1 MKEDDLR
8 KRFHSVGSRAKNV
21 MIAIL
26 LITTVGIL
34 CAACGGNNQPQPE
47 VKRYALKGKVI
58 SIDKTTHEVTV
69 DHEAIPGFM
78 GAMAMPYPVTDAKT
92 LEQIALGDEITA
104 DLVVTDGRP
113 ALEKVVITKKAGA
126 PAGTPSAK

>member
-1 MKEDDLR
+1 MR
-8 KRFHSVGSRAKNV
+8 RRFQSVGDNARNV

-26 LITTVGIL
+26 LITSVGIL
-34 CAACGGNNQPQPE
+34 CAACGGGSVNNQPQPE

-58 SIDKTTHEVTV
+58 FIDKTTREVTV

-78 GAMAMPYPVTDAKT
+78 GAMAMPYPVADTKM
-92 LEQIALGDEITA
+92 LEQIAPGDEIAA

-113 ALEKVVITKKAGA
+113 ALEKVVVTKKASA
-126 PAGTPSAK
+126 PAGPSGNK